1 MLLLFPFFFFS
12 KFKYS
17 ISFLFSKRLRFYYF
31 ILLQVR
37 RNVIANRVVPVLSR
51 GGRDARRAAKGA
63 RALVCNIYGSIW
75 RRWKKKKGKH
85 DICRNVGLPES
96 LRARHT
102 AYGDAPNNVQ
112 QISKYKIMVRNH
124 GHGHINHLIIISYH
138 IVSCHHGHRH
148 IIKDS
153 CFVPR
158 GACTRK
164 RKLKIW
170 RKGG

>member
-1 MLLLFPFFFFS
+1 MQEGRL
-12 KFKYS
+12 KGREH
-17 ISFLFSKRLRFYYF
+17 SF
-31 ILLQVR
+31 
-37 RNVIANRVVPVLSR
+37 A
-51 GGRDARRAAKGA
+51 
-63 RALVCNIYGSIW
+63 IYTDRYGDDE
-75 RRWKKKKGKH
+75 KKKKGKH

-164 RKLKIW
+164 RKLKI
-170 RKGG
+170 